1 MAVINPTQERRA
13 QQRNAKRGYLAGF
26 KSSYSPEVKARLLI
40 TSRNV
45 TRFLNATAKMNFSEI
60 SVAQQRR
67 LLTLSR
73 RLNRA
78 LNQLPED
85 ARRLQQARLVT
96 RLNEIERRQGKER
109 KRMRFV

>member
-1 MAVINPTQERRA
+1 MAIINPTQERRA
-13 QQRNAKRGYLAGF
+13 QQRNAKRGYLSGF
-26 KSSYSPEVKARLLI
+26 KSKYSPEVTARLRV
-40 TSRNV
+40 TSTNV

-60 SVAQQRR
+60 TVAQQRR

-85 ARRLQQARLVT
+85 ARRLQQARLVQ
-96 RLNEIERRQGKER
+96 RLNAIERGQKKV
-109 KRMRFV
+109 KRRMKAL